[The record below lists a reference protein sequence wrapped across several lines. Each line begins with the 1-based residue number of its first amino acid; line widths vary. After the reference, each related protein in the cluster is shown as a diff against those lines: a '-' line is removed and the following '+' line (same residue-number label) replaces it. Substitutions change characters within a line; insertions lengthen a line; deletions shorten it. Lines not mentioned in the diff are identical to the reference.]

1 VKDKTRSE
9 VDMSF
14 RAIFVA
20 AAFLLVALFA
30 ATAEADTGR
39 IYAKIYTDQGDV
51 LEGPIRWDKNEAS
64 WDDIIDG
71 YKDTSSREKASK
83 RHKYSDKEEDFSF
96 FGITIGG
103 DWLGS
108 RTSGIA
114 FGHIKKLTPDGDD
127 GAELLLKSGR
137 EVLIGNSS
145 TDLGSSL
152 RELII
157 ETKTEGELE
166 LAWDDIEYIEFMDGG
181 DVQSSFGDRIFG
193 TVTTSRAGEF
203 TGWICWDV
211 DELFGSDIID
221 GREGARKRKVKFSN
235 IARIEKVSSQAALVV
250 TKDGKEMRLDDS
262 NDVDSGNRGIVISD
276 LKLGRVTVSWDE
288 FESLDIKTPAATDF
302 VTYNSFDGGRP
313 LTGTVYD
320 EDGTGY
326 TGTIRWDGDEEYTWE
341 LLDGTYR
348 DVEFDI
354 TFEHIKS
361 IEKLSRRT
369 CRVTLWDDRQI
380 RLGESNDVDSDINGI
395 FVIGSKDKDEAELDW
410 EDFDRVEFVKR

>member
-1 VKDKTRSE
+1 
-9 VDMSF
+9 
-14 RAIFVA
+14 
-20 AAFLLVALFA
+20 
-30 ATAEADTGR
+30 
-39 IYAKIYTDQGDV
+39 
-51 LEGPIRWDKNEAS
+51 
-64 WDDIIDG
+64 
-71 YKDTSSREKASK
+71 
-83 RHKYSDKEEDFSF
+83 
-96 FGITIGG
+96 
-103 DWLGS
+103 
-108 RTSGIA
+108 
-114 FGHIKKLTPDGDD
+114 
-127 GAELLLKSGR
+127 
-137 EVLIGNSS
+137 
-145 TDLGSSL
+145 
-152 RELII
+152 
-157 ETKTEGELE
+157 
-166 LAWDDIEYIEFMDGG
+166 
-181 DVQSSFGDRIFG
+181 
-193 TVTTSRAGEF
+193 
-203 TGWICWDV
+203 
-211 DELFGSDIID
+211 
-221 GREGARKRKVKFSN
+221 
-235 IARIEKVSSQAALVV
+235 
-250 TKDGKEMRLDDS
+250 
-262 NDVDSGNRGIVISD
+262 VDSGNRGIVISD